1 MLFMLAV
8 YGLAAAPWLVGRLG
22 TRAFVVLSL
31 VPAAAFVATLT
42 TSRDAR
48 EGTPY
53 TAVLPMTMRSGR
65 AAVTSATPV
74 SVISLAASNAQGSN
88 SNSPGPGRERHSGI
102 VGSEED
108 DQRSGAVQR
117 LLSFPVERLAGML
130 LAVVTDD
137 DGHLAHRIVRRVR
150 AQPPRHRLRS
160 SRTPD

>member
-8 YGLAAAPWLVGRLG
+8 YGLAAAAAPWLVGRLG
-22 TRAFVVLSL
+22 TRALVVLSL
-31 VPAAAFVATLT
+31 VPAAFVATLT

-74 SVISLAASNAQGSN
+74 SVISLAASNAPGSN

-108 DQRSGAVQR
+108 D
-117 LLSFPVERLAGML
+117 
-130 LAVVTDD
+130 
-137 DGHLAHRIVRRVR
+137 
-150 AQPPRHRLRS
+150 
-160 SRTPD
+160 